1 MLKFEGMT
9 ITPAQKSAIEDVVD
23 ALKKA
28 TSPKK
33 KRSLSELFLELVDKD
48 AWSNYYEAGN
58 LCAYMRVIPI

>member
-1 MLKFEGMT
+1 MA

-23 ALKKA
+23 TLKKA

-48 AWSNYYEAGN
+48 TWTNYYEVRN
-58 LCAYMRVIPI
+58 SCAYIRVTHI

>member
-1 MLKFEGMT
+1 MT

-48 AWSNYYEAGN
+48 TWANYYEARN
-58 LCAYMRVIPI
+58 LCAYMGVMPI